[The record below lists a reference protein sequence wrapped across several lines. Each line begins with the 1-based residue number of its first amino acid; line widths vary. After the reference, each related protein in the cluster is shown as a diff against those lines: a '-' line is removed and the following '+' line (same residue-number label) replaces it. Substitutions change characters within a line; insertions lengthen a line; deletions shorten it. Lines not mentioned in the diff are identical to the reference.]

1 MLVTVTEGEASVVL
15 QHPCRHAP
23 TESNAERYGR

>member
-1 MLVTVTEGEASVVL
+1 MTEGEASVVR